1 MNHQHEGIAGKAPM
15 NSSSLHAGTVA
26 ACLSRGCVDRPRGLP
41 DRWRLRARA
50 AAWSALLAGLVLLP
64 VAASHAQSAWPAHPV
79 KIIATSPPGG
89 SVDLMAR
96 IVAEGFS
103 QKFGQPFVV
112 ENRPG
117 ANGNIGVEAVVRA
130 PADGQMLFVT
140 TPGVFS
146 INMYLQA
153 RMPFDARTEIAP
165 IAMVGYSPLVLL
177 VNPDV
182 PARNLLELLAWL
194 RERPGKVSYSS
205 AGVGTTGHLG
215 MELLR
220 SLTGVDIVH
229 VPYKGAAG
237 AITDLL
243 SGNVA
248 LTLNNTSASVPYIQ
262 KGQLRALGVAERHRL
277 ASLPELPT
285 LAEAGVPGFEVTPWF
300 GLGTRAGVAPDII
313 ERMAAEASSIMSR
326 PATLARLARIG
337 MEPRTLTGAAFA
349 RYIRAESEKWS
360 DIVRRSGARAE

>member
-1 MNHQHEGIAGKAPM
+1 MG
-15 NSSSLHAGTVA
+15 
-26 ACLSRGCVDRPRGLP
+26 RVDRLTRIR
-41 DRWRLRARA
+41 DRSPARVRA
-50 AAWSALLAGLVLLP
+50 AAWAMLLVGLALLP
-64 VAASHAQSAWPAHPV
+64 VAAVQAQAQAPWPSHPV

-96 IVAEGFS
+96 IVAEGFT

-146 INMYLQA
+146 INMYLQS
-153 RMPFDARTEIAP
+153 RMPFDPRTEIAP
-165 IAMVGYSPLVLL
+165 IALVGYSPLVLL
-177 VNPDV
+177 VHPDV

-277 ASLPELPT
+277 SSLPELPT
-285 LAEAGVPGFEVTPWF
+285 IAEAGVPGFEVTPWF
-300 GLGTRAGVAPDII
+300 GLGTRAGVSTDTI
-313 ERMAAEASSIMSR
+313 ERLAAEASSIMSR
-326 PATLARLARIG
+326 PTTLARLSRIG